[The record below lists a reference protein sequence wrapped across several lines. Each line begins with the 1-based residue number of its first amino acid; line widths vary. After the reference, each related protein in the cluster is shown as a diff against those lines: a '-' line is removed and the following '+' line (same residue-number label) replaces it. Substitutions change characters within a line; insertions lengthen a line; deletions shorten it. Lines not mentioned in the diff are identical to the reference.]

1 MEIVPVQLKAR
12 SLSYS
17 IYIGKEILA
26 RLGEVL
32 GPFPLSKKVLLISDP
47 EVDQLHG
54 KRVSAFLRKGGFLPL
69 SFLVP
74 SGEKNKSLAW
84 ASRLYNFLL
93 RERLDRS
100 SLIVALGGGVVGDLA
115 GFVAAT
121 YMRGVPFI
129 QLPTSLL
136 AQIDSSVG
144 GKVAVN
150 HPRAKNMIG
159 AFYQPLLV
167 LIDLDFLQTL
177 PEREFRAG
185 MAEVIKY
192 GVIADADFFSFLEEN
207 LEKIFRL
214 DPEVLTF
221 MIKRCCEIKASIV
234 VQDEREEGLR
244 AILNYGH
251 TIGHALEAATHFRT
265 YRHGEAVA
273 VGMEAAGRISE
284 LLGLWKAEE
293 ASRQRALLKAAN
305 LPRALPLR
313 PKRLLKLLSYDKK
326 VREGRTHFV
335 LTRAVGDAIIRPL
348 YEEEVIATALTA
360 MGKESA

>member
-1 MEIVPVQLKAR
+1 MEIVPVQLKA
-12 SLSYS
+12 SSYS
-17 IYIGKEILA
+17 IYIGNQILPQ
-26 RLGEVL
+26 LGEL
-32 GPFPLSKKVLLISDP
+32 LRPFSLSKNVLLISDP
-47 EVDQLHG
+47 QVSELHG
-54 KRVSAFLRKGGFLPL
+54 ERASEALRAGGFLPL

-84 ASRLYNFLL
+84 ASRLYDFLI
-93 RERLDRS
+93 RERADRR
-100 SLIVALGGGVVGDLA
+100 SLIVALGGGVIGDLA

-121 YMRGVPFI
+121 YMRGVPLL

-150 HPRAKNMIG
+150 HPLAKNMIG

-167 LIDLDFLQTL
+167 LIDIDLLHTL

-192 GVIADADFFSFLEEN
+192 GVIADPAFFSFLEEN
-207 LEKIFRL
+207 LGKIFCL
-214 DPEVLTF
+214 DPGVLSL
-221 MIKRCCEIKASIV
+221 MVKRCCEIKASIV
-234 VQDEREEGLR
+234 AQDEKEEGLR

-251 TIGHALEAATHFRT
+251 TIGHALEAATRFHT

-273 VGMEAAGRISE
+273 VGMEAAGRISQ
-284 LLGLWKAEE
+284 LLGLWSSED
-293 ASRQRALLKAAN
+293 ASRQRAILRGAN
-305 LPRALPLR
+305 LPLTLPLN

-326 VREGRTHFV
+326 VREGKAHFV
-335 LTRAVGDAIIRPL
+335 LTRAIGDAIIRPL
-348 YEEEVIATALTA
+348 YEEETVLKALNA
-360 MGKESA
+360 MRKENA

>member
-1 MEIVPVQLKAR
+1 M
-12 SLSYS
+12 
-17 IYIGKEILA
+17 
-26 RLGEVL
+26 
-32 GPFPLSKKVLLISDP
+32 
-47 EVDQLHG
+47 
-54 KRVSAFLRKGGFLPL
+54 
-69 SFLVP
+69 
-74 SGEKNKSLAW
+74 
-84 ASRLYNFLL
+84 
-93 RERLDRS
+93 
-100 SLIVALGGGVVGDLA
+100 GGGVVGDLA

-121 YMRGVPFI
+121 YMRGVPFL

-150 HPRAKNMIG
+150 HPWAKNMIG

-167 LIDLDFLQTL
+167 LIDLDFLHTL
-177 PEREFRAG
+177 PEGEFRAG

-214 DPEVLTF
+214 DPVVLTF

-234 VQDEREEGLR
+234 AQDEREEGLR

-251 TIGHALEAATHFRT
+251 TVGHALEAATRFRT

-284 LLGLWKAEE
+284 LIH
-293 ASRQRALLKAAN
+293 
-305 LPRALPLR
+305 
-313 PKRLLKLLSYDKK
+313 
-326 VREGRTHFV
+326 T
-335 LTRAVGDAIIRPL
+335 
-348 YEEEVIATALTA
+348 
-360 MGKESA
+360 

>member
-1 MEIVPVQLKAR
+1 MEIVPVQLKA
-12 SLSYS
+12 SSYS
-17 IYIGKEILA
+17 YPIYIGQQILPQ
-26 RLGEVL
+26 LGEL
-32 GPFPLSKKVLLISDP
+32 LRPFSVSKKTLLISDP
-47 EVDQLHG
+47 QVYQLYG
-54 KRVSAFLRKGGFLPL
+54 DRVSAALQGGEFLPL

-74 SGEKNKSLAW
+74 AGERNKSLTW
-84 ASRLYNFLL
+84 ASRLYNFLIQ
-93 RERLDRS
+93 ERVDRRS
-100 SLIVALGGGVVGDLA
+100 PIIALGGGVIGDLA

-121 YMRGVPFI
+121 YMRGVPFL

-150 HPRAKNMIG
+150 HRLAKNMIG

-167 LIDLDFLQTL
+167 LIDIDFLHTL

-192 GVIADADFFSFLEEN
+192 AIIADAAFFSFLEEN
-207 LEKIFRL
+207 LGKIFRL

-221 MIKRCCEIKASIV
+221 TIKRCCEIKASIV
-234 VQDEREEGLR
+234 VQDEKEEGLR
-244 AILNYGH
+244 ALLNYGH
-251 TIGHALEAATHFRT
+251 TIGHALEAATRFQR

-284 LLGLWKAEE
+284 LLGFWSAEE
-293 ASRQRALLKAAN
+293 ASRQRAILRAAH
-305 LPRALPLR
+305 LPLTLPLK
-313 PKRLLKLLSYDKK
+313 PKRLLEWLCYDKK

-335 LTRAVGDAIIRPL
+335 LTRAIGDAIIRPL
-348 YEEEVIATALTA
+348 YEEELILTALMA
-360 MGKESA
+360 MERENA

>member
-1 MEIVPVQLKAR
+1 MEIVPVQLKAH
-12 SLSYS
+12 SDSYS
-17 IYIGKEILA
+17 IYIGKEVLPQ
-26 RLGEVL
+26 LGEFL
-32 GPFPLSKKVLLISDP
+32 RPFSLSKKVLLISDP
-47 EVDQLHG
+47 EINQLYG
-54 KRVSAFLRKGGFLPL
+54 KRVSAALRKGGFLPF

-84 ASRLYNFLL
+84 ASRLYDFLL
-93 RERLDRS
+93 HERVDRR
-100 SLIVALGGGVVGDLA
+100 SLIVALGGGVIGDLA

-121 YMRGVPFI
+121 YMRGVPFL
-129 QLPTSLL
+129 QVPTSLL

-150 HPRAKNMIG
+150 HPLAKNMIG

-167 LIDLDFLQTL
+167 LIDIDFLHTL
-177 PEREFRAG
+177 PERELRAG

-244 AILNYGH
+244 AMLNYGH
-251 TIGHALEAATHFRT
+251 TIAHALEAATRFQV

-284 LLGLWKAEE
+284 LLGLWRAEE
-293 ASRQRALLKAAN
+293 TSRQRAILRAAN
-305 LPRALPLR
+305 LPLTLPLK
-313 PKRLLKLLSYDKK
+313 PERLLKLLSYDKK
-326 VREGRTHFV
+326 VRKGKPHFV
-335 LTRAVGDAIIRPL
+335 LTRAIGDAIIRPL
-348 YEEEVIATALTA
+348 SEEEIILTALTA
-360 MGKESA
+360 MGKENA